1 MLPNS
6 YFYKSSRL
14 PVKNTNSVHSIFT
27 QSVVSSEHLYLSS
40 TLPEGD
46 PHKIGIE
53 SLGVHVY
60 PKLVSHVPSTE
71 SKPLE

>member
-1 MLPNS
+1 M
-6 YFYKSSRL
+6 
-14 PVKNTNSVHSIFT
+14 NSVHSIFT
-27 QSVVSSEHLYLSS
+27 QSVVVNIFIYLSS

-46 PHKIGIE
+46 PRKIGIE